1 MAHKSR
7 SLSKG
12 PPTKSGAGIRPP
24 IRRGYKNG
32 CARIQRQQ
40 PSAKQRWQI
49 GKHGDNN
56 MSNSTA
62 AAVAADTQAQ
72 SEEGAKEPEFRR
84 ARQLPGQ
91 SGVAITGRTGS
102 GKSSIF
108 LGSRHVVRV
117 AVADTGSGQHAIY
130 ALPGTVVTAIRADN
144 PKLSPIQQVTSLLV
158 EWHNE
163 GAIGCVDSFT
173 TLQEVQ
179 VAWYKRF
186 RTNGSMSLRDHQAIV
201 GDLRDLALGLASSSV
216 FVIFNS
222 APGGQ
227 VQTPDGNRIQLPKGC
242 LVGYPALSGLAEGK
256 ESVLSRF
263 TSSYIVMPGM
273 VASAQRPAIPR
284 GFMLPTDDFRGDDVG
299 NFAPIKDALR
309 ILRPSKRTLEHEN
322 GSKSEVIERVDAF
335 APIESGVV
343 MIDEIIDRIGAKFPG
358 IYESPVQRPV
368 STPPQI
374 APAAPREPIPM
385 RQPPQNNERRATP
398 PRR

>member
-1 MAHKSR
+1 
-7 SLSKG
+7 
-12 PPTKSGAGIRPP
+12 
-24 IRRGYKNG
+24 
-32 CARIQRQQ
+32 
-40 PSAKQRWQI
+40 
-49 GKHGDNN
+49 
-56 MSNSTA
+56 MSNNT
-62 AAVAADTQAQ
+62 AVAATAETQTQA
-72 SEEGAKEPEFRR
+72 EEAKEPEFRR

-91 SGVAITGRTGS
+91 AGIAITGRTGS

-108 LGSRHVVRV
+108 LGSRHVTRV

-130 ALPGTVVTAIRADN
+130 AQPGTIVSTIRADD
-144 PKLSPIQQVTSLLV
+144 PKLSPISQVTSLLV
-158 EWHNE
+158 TWHNE
-163 GAIGCVDSFT
+163 GAIGCLDSFT

-186 RTNGSMSLRDHQAIV
+186 RTGGSISLRDHQCIV

-263 TSSYIVMPGM
+263 TSSYIVFPGM
-273 VASAQRPAIPR
+273 VANAQRAAIPR

-309 ILRPSKRTLEHEN
+309 ILRPSKRVVEQEN
-322 GSKSEVIERVDAF
+322 GNTIEVVERVDAF

-343 MIDEIIDRIGAKFPG
+343 MIDELIDRIGAKFPR
-358 IYESPVQRPV
+358 IYESPVQRP
-368 STPPQI
+368 TAAPPQI
-374 APAAPREPIPM
+374 APAAPRDTIPM
-385 RQPPQNNERRATP
+385 RQPPQNDRRGASST
-398 PRR
+398 RR

>member
-1 MAHKSR
+1 
-7 SLSKG
+7 
-12 PPTKSGAGIRPP
+12 
-24 IRRGYKNG
+24 
-32 CARIQRQQ
+32 
-40 PSAKQRWQI
+40 
-49 GKHGDNN
+49 

-62 AAVAADTQAQ
+62 GAVAAVDTQTQ
-72 SEEGAKEPEFRR
+72 TEESAKEPEFRR

-108 LGSRHVVRV
+108 LGSRHVTRV

-130 ALPGTVVTAIRADN
+130 ALPGTIVTTIRADDA
-144 PKLSPIQQVTSLLV
+144 KASPITQITNLLV
-158 EWHNE
+158 KWHNE
-163 GAIGCVDSFT
+163 GAIGCLDSFT

-186 RTNGSMSLRDHQAIV
+186 RTDGSISLRDHQRIV

-284 GFMLPTDDFRGDDVG
+284 GFMLPMDDFRGDDVG

-309 ILRPSKRTLEHEN
+309 ILRPSRRTVEQEN
-322 GSKSEVIERVDAF
+322 GTTTEIIERVDAF
-335 APIESGVV
+335 APIESGIV

-358 IYESPVQRPV
+358 IYESPVQRPT
-368 STPPQI
+368 SAPPQI
-374 APAAPREPIPM
+374 APAAPKEPIPM
-385 RQPPQNNERRATP
+385 RPPIQGGDRRTP
-398 PRR
+398 QPRR